1 MMRDKLF
8 QVETIKKFLEI
19 TAALASLTVLL
30 YACGYIADYAHDR
43 MLGISGF
50 EPAAVYYLVSGGTFF
65 ISTLY
70 ALYSTI
76 VSHFYYFLL
85 FFVIIAAI
93 LLYEDYAKK
102 KNAAHLPKPYAA
114 AASIVIFIYLFV
126 VIPIFT
132 STFAFENLLL
142 PKSQSEP
149 DFYYS
154 QFKTI
159 TAEMWTWILNES
171 EVNKL
176 NLTARYVLLILSSII
191 SVFIL
196 YSLVRQWKRWKKKPG
211 PSKPGTGPGRFKP
224 LIRLLEHLSALPKIA
239 FALLIVLTV
248 IIVAVQIVTIPIN
261 YGILI
266 KSNLYPEVKVEVQG
280 TELLENHD
288 PGKESKVWLLKE
300 GVHDLLVYAVFF
312 QKDRD
317 DPVYKLFTLKKNLVK
332 KIEILDNSF
341 VFKYK

>member
-1 MMRDKLF
+1 MMKDKLF

-30 YACGYIADYAHDR
+30 YAFGYIADYAHDR

-50 EPAAVYYLVSGGTFF
+50 EPSSVYYLVSGGTFF

-93 LLYEDYAKK
+93 LLYEARAKK
-102 KNAAHLPKPYAA
+102 KNAPHLPKPYAA

-149 DFYYS
+149 DYS
-154 QFKTI
+154 YTQFQHI
-159 TAEMWTWILNES
+159 TEEMWTWILNGGDA
-171 EVNKL
+171 NRL
-176 NLTARYVLLILSSII
+176 NLTSRYVLLILSTII

-196 YSLVRQWKRWKKKPG
+196 YSLAQQWKRWKKG
-211 PSKPGTGPGRFKP
+211 PQPPNPGTGSSRSKV
-224 LIRLLEHLSALPKIA
+224 LIRLLEHLRALPKIA
-239 FALLIVLTV
+239 FAMLIVLTV
-248 IIVAVQIVTIPIN
+248 IIAAVQIVSIPVN

-266 KSNLYPEVKVEVQG
+266 KSNHYPEVKVEVQG

-288 PGKESKVWLLKE
+288 PGKESHVWLLKE
-300 GVHDLLVYAVFF
+300 GAHDLLVYAVFF
-312 QKDRD
+312 QKNKE